1 MDSAAAIQIVNL
13 KSGFIFRLRILLA
26 VFLFPFFL
34 HAGNPD
40 FAPADSVTAK
50 DTSKVKIHSPKR
62 AAIYSA
68 VLPGLGQIYNGRKSL
83 WKVPVIYAGFGGL
96 GYGFAWNHGYY
107 KDYRNAI
114 RIRYDD
120 DPSTIDDFPQ
130 YSDDDLITL
139 KNYYQRYR
147 DLCVIGMVALYTLQI
162 LDATVDAHLY
172 YFDVSD
178 NLTMQIQPSLYP
190 GTRGINGGI
199 GIQIGFR

>member
-1 MDSAAAIQIVNL
+1 MISIPKIQIVNR
-13 KSGFIFRLRILLA
+13 KSITGFQLRILLA

-34 HAGNPD
+34 HAGIHD
-40 FAPADSVTAK
+40 FAPADSVIAK
-50 DTSKVKIHSPKR
+50 DTAKVKIHSPKR

-68 VLPGLGQIYNGRKSL
+68 VVPGLGQIYNRKW
-83 WKVPVIYAGFGGL
+83 WKVPIVYAGFGGL
-96 GYGFAWNHGYY
+96 GYGFAWNHSYY
-107 KDYRNAI
+107 KDYRNALRFRHDSI
-114 RIRYDD
+114 AT
-120 DPSTIDDFPQ
+120 TIDDFPQ

-162 LDATVDAHLY
+162 LDATVDAHLF

-178 NLTMQIQPSLYP
+178 NLSMQIHPSLYQTP
-190 GTRGINGGI
+190 KGMGGGI